1 MTNPADDST
10 PVTIFETGN
19 PAVLA
24 VAKSLLEEAGI
35 TFFASGEGVQ
45 DLFAGGSIGGLNP
58 FVGPVHVQVSAE
70 DADRARELLAE
81 LEGAEAPD
89 R

>member
-1 MTNPADDST
+1 MSTPHDDSA

-45 DLFAGGSIGGLNP
+45 DLFAAGSIGGFNP
-58 FVGPVHVQVSAE
+58 LVGPVHVQVPAE
-70 DADRARELLAE
+70 DAERARAALSALGDEAE
-81 LEGAEAPD
+81 TE
-89 R
+89 